1 MRKRGRNEESTH
13 PMTADSLSKSQ
24 VKKLKSLV
32 HHLHPV
38 ILLGAKGLTD
48 QVHAEIKQ
56 ALFDH
61 ELIKIKLNSKDKA
74 EKENLAKLICEK
86 HSATL
91 ITQIGHVIAI
101 FAPSEKEK

>member
-1 MRKRGRNEESTH
+1 MNLNKN
-13 PMTADSLSKSQ
+13 Q
-24 VKKLKSLV
+24 IKKLKSLA

-61 ELIKIKLNSKDKA
+61 ELIKIKLNSKDQI
-74 EKENLAKLICEK
+74 EKKMLSKLICEK
-86 HSATL
+86 HCATL
-91 ITQIGHVIAI
+91 IMQIGHIIAI
-101 FAPSEKEK
+101 YAPSEKFETSAHIV